1 MPQTKK
7 LGLKSAMETKHESN
21 TGPSFNRIPRLHK
34 LLQFRVAASL
44 KEPLHQRLLCAA
56 EARVI
61 NDT

>member
-1 MPQTKK
+1 
-7 LGLKSAMETKHESN
+7 METKHESN